1 MIKYYIIKTIVY
13 AKKNSYNT
21 EKSQVTSTK
30 KKAYYNSLHV
40 LHNLENR
47 ESKGIILASSKIYE
61 IKYGISATK
70 FTIKPQIYSIGII
83 SKT

>member
-1 MIKYYIIKTIVY
+1 M
-13 AKKNSYNT
+13 
-21 EKSQVTSTK
+21 
-30 KKAYYNSLHV
+30 YYNSVHV
-40 LHNLENR
+40 LHNLKNR
-47 ESKGIILASSKIYE
+47 EFKGIILASSKIYE